1 MCSLACRKRG
11 GRHVGQQGDLSNP
24 FLASFIGRKLSLKGV
39 VENIMLV
46 KEKVKEKLRLL
57 GTPGSW
63 NHITKQSGTHGYLG
77 LNCKFQNGVTLPFLT
92 SDLCLN
98 MEQPWLA
105 DQSATLLW
113 AFLPPLDKW
122 GGCREL
128 YGLPTND
135 DTSYPIILP
144 GLERKSESCDC
155 HRPAG
160 GVLD

>member
-1 MCSLACRKRG
+1 MA
-11 GRHVGQQGDLSNP
+11 P
-24 FLASFIGRKLSLKGV
+24 FLASFLGRKYSLKGV

-98 MEQPWLA
+98 TEQP
-105 DQSATLLW
+105 
-113 AFLPPLDKW
+113 
-122 GGCREL
+122 
-128 YGLPTND
+128 
-135 DTSYPIILP
+135 
-144 GLERKSESCDC
+144 
-155 HRPAG
+155 
-160 GVLD
+160 